1 MALGLLLL
9 GWMGLLH
16 MALSMARQNAAS
28 ALSAYNQHIL
38 DQMLEMLASNAA
50 LCHDL
55 TIVTP
60 MIEYCNMACKR
71 LLTMGCIGL

>member
-38 DQMLEMLASNAA
+38 DQMLEMLASNAV

-55 TIVTP
+55 TMVKS
-60 MIEYCNMACKR
+60 MIECCNMACKQ
-71 LLTMGCIGL
+71 LLAIDCIEL